1 MNNTSNMSY
10 SETQAEF
17 PTQSCR
23 DKDEVVKSDS
33 EGRIPNCAAM
43 TTIILASGGVVNQCR
58 NDSFVREQGAPA
70 GWVHSNCPVTCGL
83 CNTSN
88 DHPPAAAPTKSDP
101 ALDTCEGAMLKLSGL
116 FGAVCQQDEDDDNK
130 HTPASCGS
138 STACRE
144 LISSL
149 DDAAMVKIKTGL
161 EKCANDPN
169 MAGPAHSAQYVTYAT
184 ISGIASSC
192 GFPPSTVKA
201 SAPALDTCEGAV
213 ATWTGLYGAVCPRE
227 EGENDDLAMRRAWPK
242 ARRNGEQVC
251 ENRGFNETECLAIG
265 CCQWNDNRCW
275 SDVGDGPCQGADES
289 YDEEKHTPASC
300 GNSTACKDLISSLD
314 DAAMAQIKT
323 GLEKCANDP
332 DPNMA
337 EAAQQAQYVS
347 YATIS
352 YVASGCG
359 FPASTVKVSAPA
371 LDTCEGAVAT
381 WTGLY
386 GAVCPREEGENDEE
400 NHTPASCGS
409 STACKDLISSLDDC
423 AMVKIKTG
431 LEKCAN
437 DPNMAGAAQ
446 YAQNVNH
453 SAIFDIAG
461 RCGFPAD
468 TVSTSLCVDNDA
480 QVKSDSEGVIQN
492 CAAMTSLPS
501 NGTVYDLCNDESPVI
516 AMGAPAG
523 WVRSRCPVT
532 CGCIPTPTPTCPS
545 SPAKQECPSTAPA
558 KLDTCEG
565 AVAKWMEVWPDDR
578 PGGKCPMSAA
588 QRPPQNRTNNTCSAD
603 DVNAAFAVAKQMVDS
618 RASGRPPAPGRNASK
633 SSERTA
639 FCKYL
644 NDTSARFGA
653 CACGAVDS
661 CDGQTKGVAPLAS
674 NEQRDIFEGVCNAY
688 NDNDCIPEM
697 GELQCGNN
705 QQTKDDDDDQYTHSP
720 ATCNTT
726 TCAEAINSVT
736 NDMLACWEVGLQVL
750 TMLVSL
756 LVA

>member
-1 MNNTSNMSY
+1 MTTQDSFCIVNPDIAALLEDEETGSAGSMNNTSNMSY

-33 EGRIPNCAAM
+33 EDRIPNCAAM

-169 MAGPAHSAQYVTYAT
+169 MAGAAQY
-184 ISGIASSC
+184 
-192 GFPPSTVKA
+192 
-201 SAPALDTCEGAV
+201 
-213 ATWTGLYGAVCPRE
+213 
-227 EGENDDLAMRRAWPK
+227 
-242 ARRNGEQVC
+242 
-251 ENRGFNETECLAIG
+251 
-265 CCQWNDNRCW
+265 
-275 SDVGDGPCQGADES
+275 
-289 YDEEKHTPASC
+289 
-300 GNSTACKDLISSLD
+300 
-314 DAAMAQIKT
+314 
-323 GLEKCANDP
+323 
-332 DPNMA
+332 A
-337 EAAQQAQYVS
+337 EYVS

-352 YVASGCG
+352 GIASGCG

-501 NGTVYDLCNDESPVI
+501 NGTVGTVYNLCNDESPVI

-578 PGGKCPMSAA
+578 PEGKCPMSAA

-603 DVNAAFAVAKQMVDS
+603 DVNAAFAAAKQMVDS

-756 LVA
+756 LVASEVVNSVAP